1 MLDQAVDEV
10 SHSTVSRDGEVQVQW
25 DDLPGALALL
35 QEVCSCNP
43 VTCPAEVINCSG
55 ILRGKVL
62 VSAPAVLWTQLST
75 LTRMIAFQVGEYDL
89 VVAMGTK
96 LLEKWESRGFRRDI
110 LLSMAL
116 AQCGLAADTF
126 AVQQASCT
134 KVVSLTSAVQAYNNT
149 GSTLCQTGAGSSACG
164 ITVNNGSMLLLLLHQ
179 VPIVTTI
186 YSKSLPTYF
195 MLCIAYHKHICKP
208 CKALLYTASEE
219 TTAITCAS
227 KHFSWRMHNMI
238 RLYWIHGKTSLFS
251 SQPRCC
257 SSTGVC
263 WLCAYGGSL
272 AAAQ

>member
-1 MLDQAVDEV
+1 MSPLQLLGLKGRESYLEPHIVAAFEDLASTVVEEGYSSRVQDGKLRMLDQAVDEV

-89 VVAMGTK
+89 VIAMGTK

-134 KVVSLTSAVQAYNNT
+134 EVVLLTSAVQAYNNT
-149 GSTLCQTGAGSSACG
+149 GSTLCQTGAGSNACG
-164 ITVNNGSMLLLLLHQ
+164 ITVNNGSMLRSPLAVAPGPNHNHHIFQKFAHLFHA
-179 VPIVTTI
+179 VH
-186 YSKSLPTYF
+186 
-195 MLCIAYHKHICKP
+195 CISHTH
-208 CKALLYTASEE
+208 LQTL
-219 TTAITCAS
+219 
-227 KHFSWRMHNMI
+227 
-238 RLYWIHGKTSLFS
+238 
-251 SQPRCC
+251 
-257 SSTGVC
+257 
-263 WLCAYGGSL
+263 
-272 AAAQ
+272 